1 MTYKEFLE
9 SKIEL
14 ATDSGFVVEPE
25 RINKA
30 LKPHQKDAVAWAL
43 KGGRRALF
51 ESFGLGKSK
60 TYAGNK
66 TYLVSYG
73 EDVGYK
79 DMKVNDLRRHHPQ
92 IESKLE
98 KDFNDKTVIRINL
111 NHE

>member
-1 MTYKEFLE
+1 MTERSRTSGRGNDISGSFWKMTYKEFLE

-51 ESFGLGKSK
+51 EAFGLGK
-60 TYAGNK
+60 TVQELEFCHLAAENEVDEP
-66 TYLVSYG
+66 TLFDFIG
-73 EDVGYK
+73 E
-79 DMKVNDLRRHHPQ
+79 
-92 IESKLE
+92 
-98 KDFNDKTVIRINL
+98 
-111 NHE
+111 